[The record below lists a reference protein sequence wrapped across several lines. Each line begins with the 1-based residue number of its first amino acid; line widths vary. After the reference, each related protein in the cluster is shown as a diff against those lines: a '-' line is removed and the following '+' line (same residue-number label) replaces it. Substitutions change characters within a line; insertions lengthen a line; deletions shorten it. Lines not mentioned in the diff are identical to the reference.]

1 MADSSGRVQ
10 FLMAISNKTECLGV
24 VKGIHQH
31 ESSILS
37 HLLGIT
43 ASFSAAMTNI
53 FPFTLHPFRDT
64 QLQEFENNKNQTRI
78 HLHSVYSNIHNSW
91 LVK

>member
-1 MADSSGRVQ
+1 MDA
-10 FLMAISNKTECLGV
+10 T
-24 VKGIHQH
+24 
-31 ESSILS
+31 
-37 HLLGIT
+37 
-43 ASFSAAMTNI
+43 